1 MTSVVIGTDAV
12 EYAGRR
18 RPLQRLRLLQAVPDK
33 TMAGTR
39 HAVPA
44 GASTALC
51 SHEPMFL
58 WPQEWP
64 GQIRSDRDVC
74 SVCRLAAAE
83 L

>member
-1 MTSVVIGTDAV
+1 MPVVVIGTDAV
-12 EYAGRR
+12 EYTRRR
-18 RPLQRLRLLQAVPDK
+18 RPLQRLRLLATVPDK
-33 TMAGTR
+33 TMSGKR

-64 GQIRSDRDVC
+64 GDVRADTDVC
-74 SVCRLAAAE
+74 STCRVAATE